1 MRNLTMNPRRSRGLL
16 GQLLMSGALAAAA
29 ILAIDPAHAAD
40 AVSRADMAPDALVQ
54 SLSSEVLDRVRADL
68 ALGNGDSD
76 RLPTV
81 LAETIGPYFDFER
94 MMQLSVGQNSWRSAT
109 ADQQQALMH
118 EFRTMLLHIY
128 GSALSQVTD
137 HRIKMR
143 AFRAQPGDIDVT
155 VRTQVAA
162 SAGDPIQLDYRL
174 ERADAGWK
182 IYDVIILGV
191 SLVGN
196 FRSSFAREIH
206 QNGIDGL
213 VKALD
218 DRNKQFAASSDK
230 S

>member
-1 MRNLTMNPRRSRGLL
+1 
-16 GQLLMSGALAAAA
+16 
-29 ILAIDPAHAAD
+29 
-40 AVSRADMAPDALVQ
+40 MAPDALVQ

-68 ALGNGDSD
+68 SLGNGGSD
-76 RLPTV
+76 RLQTV
-81 LAETIGPYFDFER
+81 TAETVGPYFDLER
-94 MMQLSVGQNSWRSAT
+94 MTRLSVGQSNWRSAT

-137 HRIKMR
+137 HRVKMR
-143 AFRAQPGDIDVT
+143 AFRTRPEHIEIT
-155 VRTQVAA
+155 VRTQVTP
-162 SAGDPIQLDYRL
+162 SVGDPIQLDYRL
-174 ERADAGWK
+174 ERTDAGWK

-191 SLVGN
+191 SLVEN

-213 VKALD
+213 ARALS
-218 DRNKQFAASSDK
+218 DRNQQLAASGEK